1 MSQDAPP
8 VAEGQ
13 LEFCTRPLDGDLPV
27 EHAGHARLVGADKDM
42 LKFVDVE
49 TGIEVW
55 LHPDELV
62 RFDTRAGAS

>member
-13 LEFCTRPLDGDLPV
+13 LEFCTRPLAGDLPV
-27 EHAGHARLVGADKDM
+27 EHAGAARLVGADKDM
-42 LKFVDVE
+42 LKFIDVE

-55 LHPDELV
+55 LHPDEL
-62 RFDTRAGAS
+62 DTRGGAS